1 MNFVGSGA
9 GGGAMFKLKRI
20 YEPPEQSDG
29 CRVLVDRLWPRGVPK
44 GKAQIDLWMKEIAPS
59 DALRKWF
66 GHDPE
71 RWQEFE
77 KRYSD
82 ELRKNPS
89 PVRQLR
95 QLVKRRGTVTLI
107 FSAHDVDH
115 NQAVA
120 LRAFLEGKKAS

>member
-1 MNFVGSGA
+1 
-9 GGGAMFKLKRI
+9 MFKLKRI
-20 YEPPEQSDG
+20 YEPSERSDG
-29 CRVLVDRLWPRGVPK
+29 CRVLVDRLWPRGVSK
-44 GKAQIDLWMKEIAPS
+44 EKAQIDLWMKEIAPS
-59 DALRKWF
+59 DALRKWL

-71 RWQEFE
+71 RWQEFQ
-77 KRYSD
+77 KRYGD
-82 ELRKNPS
+82 ELRKNGA